1 MKNFIKLGLLSCLI
15 TLGFTNFTDQYPN
28 DINSKKIQIN
38 KAEEDM
44 GPRH

>member
-1 MKNFIKLGLLSCLI
+1 MKKIIKLGLLSCLL

-28 DINSKKIQIN
+28 DINSNKILIN
-38 KAEEDM
+38 KVEEDM